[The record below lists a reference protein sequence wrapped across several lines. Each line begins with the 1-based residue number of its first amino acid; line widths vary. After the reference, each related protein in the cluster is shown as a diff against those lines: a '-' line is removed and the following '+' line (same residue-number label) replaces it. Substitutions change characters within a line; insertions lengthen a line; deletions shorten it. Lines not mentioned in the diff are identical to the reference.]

1 MMPIK
6 RYEYKS
12 VSVNKIINEGC
23 WWHWLVV
30 VGSDCLC
37 FPFGLLFSKSP
48 FKTCASRNFSITSF
62 WKTLAGS
69 LGVEMVQMDYRE
81 ILGCLIYILR
91 YRLFII
97 FIRTSHDFFFGWT
110 TSHDFSFSFFFIG
123 KYCSIALN

>member
-37 FPFGLLFSKSP
+37 FPFGLLFSKS
-48 FKTCASRNFSITSF
+48 
-62 WKTLAGS
+62 LAKRARHGTFRS
-69 LGVEMVQMDYRE
+69 LAFEK
-81 ILGCLIYILR
+81 L
-91 YRLFII
+91 
-97 FIRTSHDFFFGWT
+97 WP
-110 TSHDFSFSFFFIG
+110 
-123 KYCSIALN
+123 AA